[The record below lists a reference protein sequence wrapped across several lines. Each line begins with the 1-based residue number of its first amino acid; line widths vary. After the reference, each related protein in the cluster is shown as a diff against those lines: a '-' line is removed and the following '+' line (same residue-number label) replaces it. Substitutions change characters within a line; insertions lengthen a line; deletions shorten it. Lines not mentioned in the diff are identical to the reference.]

1 MKKKSQT
8 KIQEGQGK
16 EERHGRQGG
25 DSGRACSVLH
35 TQADKTRPSG
45 TVKDSRKLEGAGDRK
60 GTKTT
65 WKRRKRDLQRE
76 GFRDLTIMGHLKP
89 CHWCPQRNQ
98 ILTKVFVN
106 EKKRVKI

>member
-1 MKKKSQT
+1 M
-8 KIQEGQGK
+8 
-16 EERHGRQGG
+16 G
-25 DSGRACSVLH
+25 DRAETRDGLGMPCFVLH

-45 TVKDSRKLEGAGDRK
+45 TVKDSRKLWGGVRK
-60 GTKTT
+60 GMKTT

-76 GFRDLTIMGHLKP
+76 GFGDLTIMVHLKP

-106 EKKRVKI
+106 EKRTKI